1 MKVSERHDYEATPDT
16 VWAMITDPAWR
27 EQVCAATGAT
37 SWDVAVDADAS
48 GGTVSVT
55 RVLPAE
61 VPDAVRRIVG
71 SSVTV
76 TQTETWG
83 AAAADGTRKG
93 DVELQVKGQ
102 PATMKASST
111 LAPSADGTQLRMDGE
126 LKVRIPL
133 VGGKVE
139 KELAKAIRMALQK
152 EQEVGRRWLA

>member
-1 MKVSERHDYEATPDT
+1 MKLSERHDYEAAPDR

-37 SWDVAVDADAS
+37 RWDVTVDADES
-48 GGTVSVT
+48 GGRVEVT

-61 VPDAVRRIVG
+61 VPDAVRRIIG
-71 SSVTV
+71 ETVTV

-83 AAAADGTRKG
+83 AAKADGTRQG

-102 PATMKASST
+102 PATMKGSSR
-111 LAPSADGTQLRMDGE
+111 LAPSAGGTQLQMDGE

-133 VGGKVE
+133 IGGRLE
-139 KELAKAIRMALQK
+139 KELVKAIKMALRK

>member
-37 SWDVAVDADAS
+37 SWDVAIDADAA

-71 SSVTV
+71 ETVTV

-83 AAAADGTRKG
+83 AAAADGTRQG

-102 PATMKASST
+102 PATMKASSI
-111 LAPSADGTQLRMDGE
+111 LAPSAGGTQLQMDGE

-133 VGGKVE
+133 IGGRLE

-152 EQEVGRRWLA
+152 EQEVGRTWLA